1 MILEQY
7 YIECLSHACL
17 IGDEK
22 TGRAIAVDPRRDKD
36 MWVSVCP
43 GVGRHVSSV
52 MKSVPASEGCTCG
65 DDSVRRSDRTKAS
78 SGLYSAADRDWLAVP
93 LRSNTAGLYTP
104 VLPNKE

>member
-7 YIECLSHACL
+7 YIECPSHACL
-17 IGDEK
+17 IGDAK

-36 MWVSVCP
+36 TWVSVCP

-52 MKSVPASEGCTCG
+52 MKSVPASERCTCD
-65 DDSVRRSDRTKAS
+65 DDSVRRSDRKAS
-78 SGLYSAADRDWLAVP
+78 SGLYFAADRDSLAFP
-93 LRSNTAGLYTP
+93 SRSNTAGLYTP

>member
-7 YIECLSHACL
+7 YIECLSYASYL

-22 TGRAIAVDPRRDKD
+22 TGRAIAVDPRRDQD
-36 MWVSVCP
+36 TWVSVCP
-43 GVGRHVSSV
+43 VVGRHVSSV
-52 MKSVPASEGCTCG
+52 MKSVPASKSRTCG

-78 SGLYSAADRDWLAVP
+78 SGLCSAADRDWLAFP
-93 LRSNTAGLYTP
+93 SGSNTAGLTP

>member
-7 YIECLSHACL
+7 YIECLSHASYL

-36 MWVSVCP
+36 TWVSVGP

-52 MKSVPASEGCTCG
+52 MKSVPASKRCTCG
-65 DDSVRRSDRTKAS
+65 EDSVRRSDPTKAS
-78 SGLYSAADRDWLAVP
+78 SGLYSAADPDSLAFP
-93 LRSNTAGLYTP
+93 SQSKTAALTP
-104 VLPNKE
+104 ALPNKE